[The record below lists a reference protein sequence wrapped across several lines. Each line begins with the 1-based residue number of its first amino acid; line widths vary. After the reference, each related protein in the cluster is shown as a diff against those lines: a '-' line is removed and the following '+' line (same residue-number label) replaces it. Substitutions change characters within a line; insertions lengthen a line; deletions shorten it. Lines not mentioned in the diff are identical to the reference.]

1 MQSPLASDDTT
12 NTKEALSLCDAAIA
26 KHSNG
31 AEEFH
36 HMSIFNDL
44 YIEALIYLKL
54 NDWQNALSAANNA
67 IEIKRSSDYL
77 LAKAKALEMGGNFD
91 DSIKILTEL
100 KESEPS
106 KEVKDA
112 YDRVNKMII
121 AKAIRNYI
129 Q

>member
-1 MQSPLASDDTT
+1 MTAPTTSDEIVSFGYSQANIKSLLTSNDTT

-67 IEIKRSSDYL
+67 IEIKKSQD
-77 LAKAKALEMGGNFD
+77 N
-91 DSIKILTEL
+91 
-100 KESEPS
+100 
-106 KEVKDA
+106 
-112 YDRVNKMII
+112 
-121 AKAIRNYI
+121 
-129 Q
+129 